1 MDIVSTLFMAIVGI
15 TVLISTFI
23 VVREV
28 IKENGAN
35 KRARIDADREIHAA
49 VLAKMEEERLKLAAA
64 ANAEPP
70 AIQAP
75 AAPALLPAA
84 EPAPAQESVAEADT
98 DGTVK
103 FAVSQR
109 QTLEEQYEALSEEQ
123 KGFYDTIAKYAAAK
137 EGSKCNKNKSY
148 EEYKFGSKR
157 IVRMRIKRGM
167 LQCEFLMINR
177 DLRNQIGDNK
187 NSVKEAA
194 TIIKVQNENMLPVVF
209 GSIDLALQLIEEE
222 RAYKKQ
228 LAKER
233 RKQARLSQQQQ

>member
-1 MDIVSTLFMAIVGI
+1 MDIVSILFMAIVG
-15 TVLISTFI
+15 TAVLISTFI

-35 KRARIDADREIHAA
+35 KRARIEAEREMHAS
-49 VLAKMEEERLKLAAA
+49 VLATVAEERLKLAAA
-64 ANAEPP
+64 AAKAEAP
-70 AIQAP
+70 AVQAP
-75 AAPALLPAA
+75 VVPAPEA
-84 EPAPAQESVAEADT
+84 EPAQTQEDVADT
-98 DGTVK
+98 NDSTVK

-109 QTLEEQYEALSEEQ
+109 QTLEQQYEALSEEQ
-123 KGFYDTIAKYAAAK
+123 KGFYDKIAAYAAAK
-137 EGSKCNKNKSY
+137 EGSKCNKNQSY
-148 EEYKFGSKR
+148 EEYKLGSKR
-157 IVRMRIKRGM
+157 IVRMRIKRGI
-167 LQCEFLMINR
+167 LHCEFLMINR

-194 TIIKVQNENMLPVVF
+194 TIIKVQNADMVQVVF

-233 RKQARLSQQQQ
+233 RRQARLSQQQQ